1 MLDSLI
7 LAAAF
12 LAAQGNYG
20 MPAPSGPPPRTNRSA
35 TPTQAPAAAPQPIVP
50 AVPGKTL
57 RDLPNVTLQYF
68 DVAGKNLK
76 AINKSI
82 VESQKPD
89 ASGKAAVSP
98 TGWAIDTKFNKLTRD
113 GQCKVTDAK
122 ATFSAKVVLPR
133 LVPNAGHTPELTAS
147 WRAYLA
153 GIENLQAANLWFVY
167 DRVPTVESAI
177 LASSCDGAAAAGNAA
192 VQRLQA
198 LASEFARANAPVA
211 QAQKAKERTYSDLE
225 N

>member
-7 LAAAF
+7 LATAI
-12 LAAQGNYG
+12 LSAQGNYG
-20 MPAPSGPPPRTNRSA
+20 MPAPSAPPPRTNRSA
-35 TPTQAPAAAPQPIVP
+35 TPTQAPAPAPQPIVP

-57 RDLPNVTLQYF
+57 RDLPNVTFQYF

-82 VESQKPD
+82 VQSQKPD
-89 ASGKAAVSP
+89 ASGKAAVPP
-98 TGWAIDTKFNKLTRD
+98 TGWAIDTKFNKLTHN

-122 ATFSAKVVLPR
+122 ATFSANVVLPR
-133 LVPNAGHTPELTAS
+133 LVANAAHTPELMAS

-153 GIENLQAANLWFVY
+153 GIENVQAANLWFVY
-167 DRVPTVESAI
+167 DRIPTVESAI
-177 LASSCDGAAAAGNAA
+177 LASSCEGAPAAGNAA

-198 LASEFARANAPVA
+198 LASEFARSNTPVA
-211 QAQKAKERTYSDLE
+211 QPQKGKERAYSDLE
-225 N
+225 E

>member
-12 LAAQGNYG
+12 LTAQGNYG
-20 MPAPSGPPPRTNRSA
+20 MPPPSAPPPRPNRSE
-35 TPTQAPAAAPQPIVP
+35 TPTQAPARVPQPIVP

-57 RDLPNVTLQYF
+57 RDLPNVTFQYF

-82 VESQKPD
+82 EQSQKPD
-89 ASGKAAVSP
+89 SSGKAAAAP
-98 TGWAIDTKFNKLTRD
+98 TGWAIDTKFNKLTHD

-122 ATFSAKVVLPR
+122 ATFSAKVILPR
-133 LVPNAGHTPELTAS
+133 LVPNPAHTPELMAS

-153 GIENLQAANLWFVY
+153 GIENAQAANLWFVY

-177 LASSCDGAAAAGNAA
+177 LASSCDGAPAAGTAA

-198 LASEFARANAPVA
+198 QASEFARANIPGA
-211 QAQKAKERTYSDLE
+211 QTAK
-225 N
+225 

>member
-1 MLDSLI
+1 MFEGLI
-7 LAAAF
+7 LATAF
-12 LAAQGNYG
+12 LASQGGYG
-20 MPAPSGPPPRTNRSA
+20 MPAASAPTPRPQRPA
-35 TPTQAPAAAPQPIVP
+35 TTTQAPAAAPQPVVP

-57 RDLPNVTLQYF
+57 RDLPNVTFQYF

-82 VESQKPD
+82 EKSQKPD
-89 ASGKAAVSP
+89 ASGKVAVAP
-98 TGWAIDTKFNKLTRD
+98 TGWAIDTTFNKLSRT

-133 LVPNAGHTPELTAS
+133 LVSNSAHSPELLAS
-147 WRAYLA
+147 WRSYLA
-153 GIENLQAANLWFVY
+153 GIENIQAANLWFVY
-167 DRVPTVESAI
+167 DRIPTVESAI
-177 LASSCDGAAAAGNAA
+177 LASTCEGAAAAGNAA

-198 LASEFARANAPVA
+198 LASEFARANVPAP
-211 QAQKAKERTYSDLE
+211 QPAKGERRYSDLE

>member
-12 LAAQGNYG
+12 LATQGNYG
-20 MPAPSGPPPRTNRSA
+20 MPAPAAPAPRPQRSA
-35 TPTQAPAAAPQPIVP
+35 TTTQAPAAAPQPTVP

-57 RDLPNVTLQYF
+57 RDLPNVTFQYF

-82 VESQKPD
+82 LESQKPD
-89 ASGKAAVSP
+89 ASGKAAVPP
-98 TGWAIDTKFNKLTRD
+98 TGWAIDTKFNKLTHN

-133 LVPNAGHTPELTAS
+133 LVPNAAHSAELTAA

-153 GIENLQAANLWFVY
+153 GIENAQAANLWFVY
-167 DRVPTVESAI
+167 DRLPTVESAI
-177 LASSCDGAAAAGNAA
+177 LASSCEGAPAAGNAA
-192 VQRLQA
+192 VQRLQT
-198 LASEFARANAPVA
+198 LASEFARSNVPAA
-211 QAQKAKERTYSDLE
+211 QPQNQPKRTDLE
-225 N
+225 D

>member
-7 LAAAF
+7 LATAF
-12 LAAQGNYG
+12 LASQGGYG
-20 MPAPSGPPPRTNRSA
+20 MPAPSAPTPRPERPA
-35 TPTQAPAAAPQPIVP
+35 TTTQAPARTPQPIVP

-57 RDLPNVTLQYF
+57 RDLPNVTFQYF

-82 VESQKPD
+82 ERSQKPD
-89 ASGKAAVSP
+89 SSGRAAVPP
-98 TGWAIDTKFNKLTRD
+98 TGWAIDTKFNKLSHN

-122 ATFSAKVVLPR
+122 ATFSAKVVLPK
-133 LVPNAGHTPELTAS
+133 LVPNPAHSAELMAS

-153 GIENLQAANLWFVY
+153 GIENAQAANLWFVY
-167 DRVPTVESAI
+167 DRIPTVESAI
-177 LASSCDGAAAAGNAA
+177 LASSCEGAQSAGTAA

-198 LASEFARANAPVA
+198 LASEFARSNTPAA
-211 QAQKAKERTYSDLE
+211 QPAK
-225 N
+225 

>member
-1 MLDSLI
+1 
-7 LAAAF
+7 
-12 LAAQGNYG
+12 
-20 MPAPSGPPPRTNRSA
+20 
-35 TPTQAPAAAPQPIVP
+35 VP

-57 RDLPNVTLQYF
+57 RDLPNVTTQYF

-76 AINKSI
+76 AINKAI
-82 VESQKPD
+82 EQSQKPD
-89 ASGKAAVSP
+89 ASGRAAVPP
-98 TGWAIDTKFNKLTRD
+98 TGWAIDTKFNKLTHD

-133 LVPNAGHTPELTAS
+133 LVPNAAHSPELMAS

-153 GIENLQAANLWFVY
+153 GIENAQAANLWFVY
-167 DRVPTVESAI
+167 DRLPTVESAI
-177 LASSCDGAAAAGNAA
+177 LASSCESAPAAGTAA

-198 LASEFARANAPVA
+198 LASEFARSNAPVA
-211 QAQKAKERTYSDLE
+211 QPRKEKERRYSDLE

>member
-7 LAAAF
+7 LATAF

-20 MPAPSGPPPRTNRSA
+20 MPAPAAPAPRPDRSA
-35 TPTQAPAAAPQPIVP
+35 TTSQSPARAPQPIVP

-57 RDLPNVTLQYF
+57 RDLPNVTFQYF

-82 VESQKPD
+82 EQSQKPD
-89 ASGKAAVSP
+89 ASGKAAVAP
-98 TGWAIDTKFNKLTRD
+98 TGWAIDTKFNKLSGN

-133 LVPNAGHTPELTAS
+133 LVSNPAHTPELMAS

-153 GIENLQAANLWFVY
+153 GIENAQAANLWFVY
-167 DRVPTVESAI
+167 DRIPTVESAI
-177 LASSCDGAAAAGNAA
+177 LASSCEGAPAAGTAA

-198 LASEFARANAPVA
+198 LASEYARANLPGA
-211 QAQKAKERTYSDLE
+211 QPDK
-225 N
+225 

>member
-12 LAAQGNYG
+12 LATQGNYG
-20 MPAPSGPPPRTNRSA
+20 MPAPSAPPPRSNRSA
-35 TPTQAPAAAPQPIVP
+35 TPTQAPAPQPTVP

-57 RDLPNVTLQYF
+57 RDLPNVTFQYF

-82 VESQKPD
+82 ERSQKPNS
-89 ASGKAAVSP
+89 SGKAAVAP
-98 TGWAIDTKFNKLTRD
+98 TGWAIDTKFNKLSRA

-133 LVPNAGHTPELTAS
+133 LVPNQAHPPELMAS

-153 GIENLQAANLWFVY
+153 GIENAQAANLWFVY
-167 DRVPTVESAI
+167 DRIPTVESAI
-177 LASSCDGAAAAGNAA
+177 LASSCEGAQAAGTAA
-192 VQRLQA
+192 VQRLQG
-198 LASEFARANAPVA
+198 LASEFARAKTPVA
-211 QAQKAKERTYSDLE
+211 QPPNERGHTDLE
-225 N
+225 D

>member
-12 LAAQGNYG
+12 LTAQGNYG
-20 MPAPSGPPPRTNRSA
+20 MPPPSAPPPRPNRSE
-35 TPTQAPAAAPQPIVP
+35 TPTQAPARVPQPIVP

-57 RDLPNVTLQYF
+57 RDLPNVTFQYF

-82 VESQKPD
+82 EQSQKPD
-89 ASGKAAVSP
+89 SSGKAAVAP
-98 TGWAIDTKFNKLTRD
+98 TGWAIDTKFNKLTHD

-133 LVPNAGHTPELTAS
+133 LVPNPAHTPELMAS

-153 GIENLQAANLWFVY
+153 GIENAQAANLWFVY
-167 DRVPTVESAI
+167 DRIGTVESAVQ
-177 LASSCDGAAAAGNAA
+177 ASSCEGAQAAGTAA
-192 VQRLQA
+192 VQRLQT
-198 LASEFARANAPVA
+198 LASEYARANLPGA
-211 QAQKAKERTYSDLE
+211 QPEK
-225 N
+225 

>member
-7 LAAAF
+7 LATAL

-20 MPAPSGPPPRTNRSA
+20 MPAPSAPPPRSSRSE
-35 TPTQAPAAAPQPIVP
+35 TPTQAPAPEPQPIVP

-57 RDLPNVTLQYF
+57 RDLPNVTFQYF

-76 AINKSI
+76 AINKAI
-82 VESQKPD
+82 ERSQQPD
-89 ASGKAAVSP
+89 SSGKTAVAP
-98 TGWAIDTKFNKLTRD
+98 TGWAIDTTFNKLTGN

-122 ATFSAKVVLPR
+122 ANFSAKVVLPR
-133 LVPNAGHTPELTAS
+133 LVNNPAHTPVLMDS

-153 GIENLQAANLWFVY
+153 GVENIQAANLWFVY
-167 DRVPTVESAI
+167 DRIKTVESAL
-177 LASSCDGAAAAGNAA
+177 LASSCEGAAAAGTAA

-198 LASEFARANAPVA
+198 LASEFARTNMPGA
-211 QAQKAKERTYSDLE
+211 QPAK
-225 N
+225 

>member
-12 LAAQGNYG
+12 LVTQGNYG
-20 MPAPSGPPPRTNRSA
+20 MPAPSPPPPRSNRSA
-35 TPTQAPAAAPQPIVP
+35 TTTQAPAPAPQPIVP

-57 RDLPNVTLQYF
+57 RDLPNVTFQYF

-82 VESQKPD
+82 LQSQQPD
-89 ASGKAAVSP
+89 ANGKAAVPP
-98 TGWAIDTKFNKLTRD
+98 TGWAIDTKFNKLTHN

-133 LVPNAGHTPELTAS
+133 LVPNAAHSAELMAS

-153 GIENLQAANLWFVY
+153 GIENAQAANLWFVH
-167 DRVPTVESAI
+167 DRLPTVESAI
-177 LASSCDGAAAAGNAA
+177 VASSCEGAPAAGNAA

-198 LASEFARANAPVA
+198 LASEFARSNVPAA
-211 QAQKAKERTYSDLE
+211 QPQNQPKRTDLE
-225 N
+225 D

>member
-7 LAAAF
+7 LAAAV
-12 LAAQGNYG
+12 LAIQGNYG
-20 MPAPSGPPPRTNRSA
+20 MPAPAAPAPRPQPSA
-35 TPTQAPAAAPQPIVP
+35 TTTQAPARAPQAIVP

-57 RDLPNVTLQYF
+57 RDLPNVTFQYF

-82 VESQKPD
+82 VQSQKPD
-89 ASGKAAVSP
+89 ASGKAAVP
-98 TGWAIDTKFNKLTRD
+98 PNGWAIDTKFNKLSHN

-133 LVPNAGHTPELTAS
+133 LVPNPAHSAELMAS

-153 GIENLQAANLWFVY
+153 GIENAQAANLWFVY
-167 DRVPTVESAI
+167 DRIPTVESAI
-177 LASSCDGAAAAGNAA
+177 LASSCEGAPTAGTAAI
-192 VQRLQA
+192 QRLQA
-198 LASEFARANAPVA
+198 LASEFARANTPTA
-211 QAQKAKERTYSDLE
+211 QPANERRHNDLE
-225 N
+225 D

>member
-7 LAAAF
+7 LATAF

-20 MPAPSGPPPRTNRSA
+20 MPAASAPMPRPDRSA
-35 TPTQAPAAAPQPIVP
+35 TKTEAPARAPQPIVP
-50 AVPGKTL
+50 AVPSKTL
-57 RDLPNVTLQYF
+57 RDLPNVTLHYF
-68 DVAGKNLK
+68 DVVGKDLR

-82 VESQKPD
+82 ERSQKPD
-89 ASGKAAVSP
+89 ASGKAAAAP
-98 TGWAIDTKFNKLTRD
+98 TGWAIDTTFNKLSHS

-133 LVPNAGHTPELTAS
+133 LVNNSAHTSELMAS

-153 GIENLQAANLWFVY
+153 GIENAQAANLWFVY
-167 DRVPTVESAI
+167 DRIGTVESAI
-177 LASSCDGAAAAGNAA
+177 LASSCEGAQAAGTAA

-198 LASEFARANAPVA
+198 LASQFARAKTPGA
-211 QAQKAKERTYSDLE
+211 QTAK
-225 N
+225 

>member
-12 LAAQGNYG
+12 LATQGNYG
-20 MPAPSGPPPRTNRSA
+20 MPAPSAPPPRTNRSA
-35 TPTQAPAAAPQPIVP
+35 TTTQAAPAPAPQPMVP

-57 RDLPNVTLQYF
+57 RDLPNVTFQYF
-68 DVAGKNLK
+68 DVVGKNLK

-82 VESQKPD
+82 LQSQQPD
-89 ASGKAAVSP
+89 ASGKVAVPP
-98 TGWAIDTKFNKLTRD
+98 TGWAIDTKFNKLTHN

-133 LVPNAGHTPELTAS
+133 LVANRAHTPELTAAWS
-147 WRAYLA
+147 AYLA
-153 GIENLQAANLWFVY
+153 GIENAQAANLWFVY
-167 DRVPTVESAI
+167 DRLPTVESAI
-177 LASSCDGAAAAGNAA
+177 LASSCDGAPAAGTAA

-198 LASEFARANAPVA
+198 LASEFARSNTPAAQPAN
-211 QAQKAKERTYSDLE
+211 ERRQTDLE
-225 N
+225 D